1 MAMKRHITTI
11 IMAVIMAALSA
22 HADDNLP
29 RLAQRTIAVDGVST
43 ARADGLFALSMR
55 LDADSLFMGA
65 NRRIVL
71 TPWLIGAHDSVAFHP
86 VVINGSRQQ
95 IMYRRRDHR
104 QYEGAQVV
112 AWKSGEVCSIDYK
125 DQTSYAPWMRNAD
138 IVVREDLC
146 GCGDTLDMR
155 KVVVRKL
162 REPRVA
168 YCQPQTTDVKPYTIS
183 GRAFID
189 FPVNRTELHPN
200 YRQNP
205 RELAKIIDTINI
217 VKRDTN
223 ITITNIDIHGYAS
236 PESPYDHN
244 AWLAEHRAATLK
256 DYVRQMVKLDDRMFS
271 VHFTPEDW
279 DGLRRCISE
288 SNIDNR
294 DELLA
299 LANDTTLAPDDR
311 EAQIKSR
318 YPEQYR
324 FMLNTWYPGLRHS
337 DYIISC
343 TVRPFSVEEAKEI
356 IKTRPQLLSLNEMY
370 HVAQCYEAGSKE
382 YNEVFET
389 AVRMFP
395 DSPVANLNAACSRL
409 SAGNADAAKA
419 YLDKAGDSPEASN
432 AWGVYFTLKG
442 DYDSARKSFA
452 KAMNGGCKEAEENL
466 ESL

>member
-11 IMAVIMAALSA
+11 IIAALMLALSA
-22 HADDNLP
+22 QADNQP
-29 RLAQRTIAVDGVST
+29 RLANRAIAVSGVST

-55 LDADSLFMGA
+55 LDADSLFMRA

-71 TPWLIGAHDSVAFHP
+71 TPWLIGARDSVAFHP

-95 IMYRRRDHR
+95 IMFRRRDYR

-112 AWKSGEVCSIDYK
+112 EWKPGAAQAIDYK
-125 DQTSYAPWMRNAD
+125 DQTGYAPWMSNAN

-146 GCGDTLDMR
+146 GCGDIDEQNG
-155 KVVVRKL
+155 VVVRKL
-162 REPRVA
+162 RQPRVVFCRPKPA
-168 YCQPQTTDVKPYTIS
+168 DVKPYTIS

-217 VKRDTN
+217 VKRDAN

-256 DYVRQMVKLDDRMFS
+256 NYVRQMVKLDDRMFS

-299 LANDTTLAPDDR
+299 LACDTTLAPDDR
-311 EAQIKSR
+311 EALIKSR

-324 FMLNTWYPGLRHS
+324 FMLSTWYPGLRHS

-343 TVRPFSVEEAKEI
+343 TVRPFTVDEAKDI

-370 HVAQCYEAGSKE
+370 LVAQCYEAGSKE
-382 YNEVFET
+382 FNEVFET
-389 AVRMFP
+389 AVRLYP
-395 DSPVANLNAACSRL
+395 DSEEANLNAACSRL
-409 SAGNADAAKA
+409 SAADTDAAKA
-419 YLDKAGDSPEASN
+419 YLDKAGDSPEANN
-432 AWGVYFTLKG
+432 AWGVYFTQKG
-442 DYDSARKSFA
+442 DYDAAREHFA
-452 KAMNGGCKEAEENL
+452 KAKDAGCKEAAESLENL
-466 ESL
+466 

>member
-1 MAMKRHITTI
+1 MKRHIITTI
-11 IMAVIMAALSA
+11 MTAALMA
-22 HADDNLP
+22 TLTAQADSLP
-29 RLAQRTIAVDGVST
+29 RLANRTIAVSGVGT
-43 ARADGLFALSMR
+43 ARADGLFALSMQ
-55 LDADSLFMGA
+55 LDADSLPMGA

-86 VVINGSRQQ
+86 VVINGRRQQ
-95 IMYRRRDHR
+95 IMYRRRDYR

-112 AWKSGEVCSIDYK
+112 AWKSGEDRSIDYK
-125 DQTSYAPWMRNAD
+125 DQTTYAQWMRNAN

-146 GCGDTLDMR
+146 GCGDIDEQND
-155 KVVVRKL
+155 VVVRKL

-217 VKRDTN
+217 VKRDAN

-279 DGLRRCISE
+279 DGLRRCIGE

-324 FMLNTWYPGLRHS
+324 FMLSTWYPGLRHS

-356 IKTRPQLLSLNEMY
+356 IKTRPQLLSENEMY
-370 HVAQCYEAGSKE
+370 HVAQCYEVGSKE

-395 DSPVANLNAACSRL
+395 DSKAANLNAACSRL

-419 YLDKAGDSPEASN
+419 YLDKAGDSPEANN

-442 DYDSARKSFA
+442 DYDAARNCFVKA
-452 KAMNGGCKEAEENL
+452 KDAGSKEAAENL